1 MTGTRVFGS
10 LLGCLMVSAW
20 AFGQQAPAT
29 KIGFVE
35 VESAVRGTDEGKVR
49 FKEVDDWMRPK
60 QEELTKLG
68 ADISA
73 MQSDLS
79 TKRGTLSDQALDDLN
94 KKMVLRQREGEDKQ
108 RVYNRD
114 LNQRL
119 DVILSDMGGK
129 LRDIVKTYSEQN
141 GFAAVFIIKD
151 NELIYLAPA
160 SDLTGTVVKLYNQ
173 KYPYT
178 AKPAG
183 ATK

>member
-1 MTGTRVFGS
+1 MRRVKVLGS
-10 LLGCLMVSAW
+10 LLGCLMASGW
-20 AFGQQAPAT
+20 AFGQQAPPT

-35 VESAVRGTDEGKVR
+35 VEAAVRGTDEGKVR

-73 MQSDLS
+73 MQNDLA
-79 TKRGTLSDQALDDLN
+79 TKRGTLSDQALEDLN
-94 KKMVLRQREGEDKQ
+94 RRIVAKQREGEDKQ
-108 RVYNRD
+108 RTYNRE
-114 LNQRL
+114 LNQKL
-119 DVILSDMGGK
+119 DVVLSDMGGK
-129 LRDIVKTYSEQN
+129 LRAIVKAYAEQN
-141 GFAAVFIIKD
+141 GYAAFFIIKD
-151 NELIYLAPA
+151 NELIYLAPV
-160 SDLTGTVVKLYNQ
+160 SDLTETVVKLYNQ